1 MAKRVLVVD
10 DEPSILKI
18 IATQLRVSGYDV
30 TVAMDGA
37 SALARVMESPPDLMI
52 LDVMLPKM
60 NGYEVCTSIKQNP
73 QLRHIPIIMFTA
85 LRGEQDYWKAMS
97 CGADAHLTKP
107 YSVDDLQQIVSRL
120 IRALDAGTKSADGSP
135 ADAPPTP
142 PTDEPRDAS

>member
-30 TVAMDGA
+30 MVAMDGA
-37 SALARVMESPPDLMI
+37 SALARIMESPPDLMI

-60 NGYEVCTSIKQNP
+60 NGYEVCTAVKQNP
-73 QLRHIPIIMFTA
+73 QLRHTPIIMFTA

-97 CGADAHLTKP
+97 CGADAYLTKP
-107 YSVDDLQQIVSRL
+107 YSVDDLQQIVNRL
-120 IRALDAGTKSADGSP
+120 INALDSGNKATEEPPADSSP
-135 ADAPPTP
+135 AS
-142 PTDEPRDAS
+142 PTDEPHNV